1 MSPAKS
7 RSSAKADG
15 AAPRATIAD
24 VARLARVDPSV
35 VSRVINSDD
44 RLVIK
49 DETRARVLDAIR
61 ELRYHPNAAARSL
74 RTSQSGTFGLLIP
87 DFTNPIYAEIITGAE
102 RAATEREALLLV
114 GSAIENRPERYVE
127 MLASGRVDGLLLATD
142 MLQSETIEAMTR
154 TGRPLVSVNQRIK
167 GVKRTILADDEG
179 ASRQA
184 VRYLHGLGHRRI
196 AHLRGPESSDT
207 ARRRLAGYRKALTAC
222 GIPEADAMV
231 LSGGY
236 TTESGVAGVA
246 ELLTL
251 RVRPTALVI
260 ANIAAAVGAMSALR
274 DAGVRVPEDISL
286 VAIHDIPLAA
296 HLAPP
301 LTTVSMPLPE
311 MGAAGV
317 AALSGDESEGTTVV
331 KKPTELI
338 LRRSTAPVAPA
349 RRR

>member
-1 MSPAKS
+1 MSPGRS
-7 RSSAKADG
+7 REG

-35 VSRVINSDD
+35 VSRVINSDE

-49 DETRARVLDAIR
+49 QETRARVLDAIR

-102 RAATEREALLLV
+102 RAATELDALLLV
-114 GSAIENRPERYVE
+114 GSAIEHRPERYVE

-142 MLQSETIEAMTR
+142 MLHSQTIEAMAR

-179 ASRQA
+179 ASRRA
-184 VRYLHGLGHRRI
+184 VRYLYDLGHRRI
-196 AHLRGPESSDT
+196 AHLRGPETSDT
-207 ARRRLAGYRKALTAC
+207 AKRRLAGYKKALVSC
-222 GIPEADAMV
+222 GIPEGDAVV
-231 LSGGY
+231 LGGGY
-236 TTESGVAGVA
+236 TTESGVSGIV
-246 ELLTL
+246 EFLSL
-251 RVRPTALVI
+251 RSRPTAIVI
-260 ANIAAAVGAMSALR
+260 ANIAAAIGAMSALR
-274 DAGVRVPEDISL
+274 DAGVQVPGDVSL
-286 VAIHDIPLAA
+286 IAIHDIALAE

-301 LTTVSMPLPE
+301 LTTVSMPLTE

-317 AALSGDESEGTTVV
+317 AALSGDDSEGTTVV

-338 LRRSTAPVAPA
+338 ARRSTAAP
-349 RRR
+349 RTRSRS

>member
-1 MSPAKS
+1 MSPGRA
-7 RSSAKADG
+7 REN

-35 VSRVINSDD
+35 VSRVINSDE

-49 DETRARVLDAIR
+49 KETRARVLDAIR

-102 RAATEREALLLV
+102 RAATELDALLLV
-114 GSAIENRPERYVE
+114 GSAIEHRPERYVE

-142 MLQSETIEAMTR
+142 MLHSQTIEAMAR

-179 ASRQA
+179 ASRRA
-184 VRYLHGLGHRRI
+184 VRYLYDLGHRRI
-196 AHLRGPESSDT
+196 AHLRGPETSDT
-207 ARRRLAGYRKALTAC
+207 AKRRLAGYKKALVSC
-222 GIPEADAMV
+222 GIPEADAVV
-231 LSGGY
+231 LGGGY
-236 TTESGVAGVA
+236 TTESGVSGIA
-246 ELLTL
+246 EFLSL
-251 RVRPTALVI
+251 RPRPTAIVI
-260 ANIAAAVGAMSALR
+260 ANIAAAIGAMSALR
-274 DAGVRVPEDISL
+274 DAGVQVPGDVSL
-286 VAIHDIPLAA
+286 IAIHDIALAE
-296 HLAPP
+296 HLAPS
-301 LTTVSMPLPE
+301 LTTVSMPLTE

-317 AALSGDESEGTTVV
+317 AALNGDDSEGTTVV

-338 LRRSTAPVAPA
+338 ARRSTAAP
-349 RRR
+349 RTRSRS

>member
-1 MSPAKS
+1 VSPS
-7 RSSAKADG
+7 IPRGG
-15 AAPRATIAD
+15 AAARVTIAD

-49 DETRARVLDAIR
+49 EETRARVVDAIR

-87 DFTNPIYAEIITGAE
+87 DFTNPIYAEIIIGAE
-102 RAATEREALLLV
+102 RAATEHDALLLV

-142 MLQSETIEAMTR
+142 MLQSETIEAMAR

-179 ASRQA
+179 ASRIA
-184 VRYLHGLGHRRI
+184 VRRLYDLGHRHI
-196 AHLRGPESSDT
+196 AHLRGPETSDT
-207 ARRRLAGYRKALTAC
+207 ATRRLAGYRKALAAC
-222 GIPEADAMV
+222 GIPESDAVV
-231 LSGGY
+231 LPGGY
-236 TTESGVAGVA
+236 TTESGVSGIAA
-246 ELLTL
+246 LLTIKQ
-251 RVRPTALVI
+251 RPTALVI

-274 DAGVRVPEDISL
+274 EAGLRVPEDIS
-286 VAIHDIPLAA
+286 VIAIHDIALAA

-301 LTTVSMPLPE
+301 LTTVSMPLAE

-317 AALSGDESEGTTVV
+317 AALSGDASEGTTVV
-331 KKPTELI
+331 KKPTALI
-338 LRRSTAPVAPA
+338 ERRSTAPVRVTA
-349 RRR
+349 RSRS

>member
-1 MSPAKS
+1 MSPS
-7 RSSAKADG
+7 RPRDG
-15 AAPRATIAD
+15 VAPRATIAD

-49 DETRARVLDAIR
+49 EETRARVLDAIR

-102 RAATEREALLLV
+102 RAATERNALLLV

-127 MLASGRVDGLLLATD
+127 MLASGRVDGLMLATD
-142 MLQSETIEAMTR
+142 MLRSETIEAMTR

-179 ASRQA
+179 ASRIA
-184 VRYLHGLGHRRI
+184 VRHLFELGHRRI
-196 AHLRGPESSDT
+196 AHLRGPETSDT
-207 ARRRLAGYRKALTAC
+207 AKRRLAGYRKALASC
-222 GIPEADAMV
+222 GIPATDAVV
-231 LSGGY
+231 LHGGY
-236 TTESGVAGVA
+236 TTESGVSGIA
-246 ELLTL
+246 EMLALKQ
-251 RVRPTALVI
+251 RPTAMVI

-274 DAGVRVPEDISL
+274 EAGLQVPDDIS
-286 VAIHDIPLAA
+286 VIAIHDISLAA
-296 HLAPP
+296 HLAPA
-301 LTTVSMPLPE
+301 LTTVSMPLAE

-317 AALSGDESEGTTVV
+317 AALSGDGTDGTTVV

-338 LRRSTAPVAPA
+338 ERRSTAPLRVPA
-349 RRR
+349 RSRS